1 MNTELVRE
9 WMLLDER
16 KRQLKAE
23 LEDVEEQITQKI
35 DAVTDEFVN
44 SGVNNIRIDGRTVYV
59 ACDRWPKVKGD
70 KPALVAAMKANGL
83 GDFVKEDFNTQSLRG
98 VMNEWIRTRMDEL
111 TPDERAVFD
120 VNDAIPEALR
130 ESLGVSEVYSIKSRK
145 S

>member
-1 MNTELVRE
+1 MNTELLRE
-9 WMLLDER
+9 WLTLDER
-16 KRQLKAE
+16 KRQLKAD
-23 LEDVEEQITQKI
+23 LEDVEEQIAQKI
-35 DAVTDEFVN
+35 DAVTDEFIN

-70 KPALVAAMKANGL
+70 KSVLVAAMKANSL

-98 VMNEWIRTRMDEL
+98 VMNEWIHTRMNEL
-111 TPDERAVFD
+111 TPEERAVFD

-130 ESLGVSEVYSIKSRK
+130 DSLGVSEVYSIKSRK